1 MAQREPEDVF
11 TPKTIATREMFERR
25 NESDLDGNP
34 GLQDNLRDALRE
46 SGGQV
51 VLYGDTGVGKSSLL
65 RYAAEDEQLETVLVE
80 CLSSKSYEDLM
91 EDAIRKLVDVREISR
106 TTTTSIGAE
115 VEGAAKVKF
124 LVSLK
129 GKLTGS
135 REKGREFEVVQAS
148 PLDALL
154 AAMRATKTD
163 LLVLDN
169 FQNIASVDSRHLVA
183 QTMEFLSDR
192 AAETGDVKAVVIGI
206 ADDAPALIGGSGS
219 FRRRVT
225 EIGVPRMPDDEIR
238 SVLVRGFNLLEVAV
252 SPDVLARL
260 VFYSDG
266 FPYFAHLLGL
276 HAARWARRQQSHT
289 VNIDDVD
296 RALKRAVNSVDQSY
310 ADRIQKAFEAGG
322 DVQPRKSLLRIF
334 AQSDRREWK
343 SPDVIAAWEAKFG
356 QRDAYQFLHVALAA
370 LLDEAHG
377 KILKRK
383 GTRNKYVYQ
392 FDDPYMRPYLR
403 LTQTEDDA
411 ESQGR

>member
-1 MAQREPEDVF
+1 MRERRPEDVF

-25 NESDLDGNP
+25 NEPDLDGNP

-65 RYAAEDEQLETVLVE
+65 RYAAEDEELEAVTVE
-80 CLSSKSYEDLM
+80 CFSSKSYEDLM
-91 EDAIRKLVDVREISR
+91 EDAIRKLVDVREIAR

-115 VEGAAKVKF
+115 AEGEAKVRF

-129 GKLTGS
+129 GKLTGN
-135 REKGREFEVVQAS
+135 REKGREFEVVQAT

-154 AAMRATKTD
+154 SAMQATRTN
-163 LLVLDN
+163 LLILDN
-169 FQNIASVDSRHLVA
+169 FQNIDSQDVRYLIA

-192 AAETGDVKAVVIGI
+192 ASETGDVKAVVVGI
-206 ADDAPALIGGSGS
+206 AEDAPSLIGGSGS

-238 SVLVRGFNLLEVAV
+238 AVLARGFKLLDVAV
-252 SPDVLARL
+252 DPDVLARL

-276 HAARWARRQQSHT
+276 HVARWARRQPDRR
-289 VNIDDVD
+289 VRMEDVD

-310 ADRIQKAFEAGG
+310 ADRTTKAFEAGG
-322 DVQPRKSLLRIF
+322 DIQPRKSLLKLLAR
-334 AQSDRREWK
+334 SDRREWK
-343 SPDVIAAWEAKFG
+343 SSDVIAAWEATYG
-356 QRDAYQFLHVALAA
+356 RRDAYQFLHVALAA
-370 LLDEAHG
+370 LLDDAHG
-377 KILKRK
+377 RMLRRK
-383 GTRNKYVYQ
+383 GTRNRYVYQ
-392 FDDPYMRPYLR
+392 FDDPYLRPYLR
-403 LTQTEDDA
+403 LTQGEDEA
-411 ESQGR
+411 GG